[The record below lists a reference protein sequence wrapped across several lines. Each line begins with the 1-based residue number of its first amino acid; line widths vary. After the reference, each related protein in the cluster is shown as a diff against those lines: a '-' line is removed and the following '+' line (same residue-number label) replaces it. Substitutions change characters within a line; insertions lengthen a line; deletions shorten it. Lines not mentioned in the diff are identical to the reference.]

1 MTRGCGDGGSGL
13 RAVDNRRIPLLRTG
27 ASRPA
32 EQGTAT
38 TLAGALSV
46 SLITIALALVVYLLI
61 ALLDPERF

>member
-1 MTRGCGDGGSGL
+1 M
-13 RAVDNRRIPLLRTG
+13 
-27 ASRPA
+27 
-32 EQGTAT
+32 